1 MSEPENTP
9 DEILVES
16 AGRSILERV
25 SIVWLVPLGALLI
38 ALAIAWQHW
47 RDRGALIEIIF
58 EDAAGIRVSETELKF
73 RDVTVGVVES
83 VRLQDDMLHVAVGVR
98 IDNRVVDFVDEDAV
112 FWVVRPEVSARGVTG
127 LDTVLSGVYLEG
139 EWDSQP
145 GTPQDS
151 FEGRDTAPLLSPGQ
165 KGLQITLR
173 GVGDEGITG
182 DAPILY
188 QGVEVGEIGP
198 ARIAEDGNTVL
209 ADAVIY
215 APYDR
220 RITSTTRFWNTSGF
234 SLSFGPNGA
243 SVDFATI
250 SSLLAGGITFDTA
263 ASGGFPAEDGDVFE
277 LYDAEED
284 ARASL
289 FARAEGP
296 SIDMTLIFDTNV
308 AGLRPDAPVELAG
321 LKVGRITNLTG
332 LVDPERFGDAQV
344 RLLATM
350 ALQPERLGLST
361 EDDAEGL
368 DVMQYLQQAVAGG
381 MRARLTNASLLTGG
395 LKVDLVTLE
404 GAPAAEL
411 DMNGVPFPVFPTA
424 PAELTDVAA
433 TAESV
438 FNRVNNLPIEEL
450 LQSGIDFLNSATSLV
465 SSEDVRGTPED
476 LRGLLG
482 DIRGIVGSEKV
493 QQVPDQLSTLMTELT
508 GTASELNKTLAA
520 INENELVAHLTS
532 TIQTLDET
540 AASAKTAIDG
550 VPELL
555 DQANAVVAKLNT
567 IPVERLSDDLSVL
580 IQATEALIDTPQA
593 RNLPTDMSAALSEL
607 ALVLEEL
614 RNGGTVENVNRTLQ
628 SASNAADRIADA
640 SQELPALVNRVN
652 GLVAKAQGLLG
663 DYDGNSAVNRDVR
676 NALRAVT
683 EAARALDGL
692 ASTIERRP
700 NSLIL
705 GR

>member
-16 AGRSILERV
+16 TGRSILERV

-58 EDAAGIRVSETELKF
+58 EDAAGIRASETELKF

-98 IDNRVVDFVDEDAV
+98 IDNRVVDYVDEDAV

-277 LYDAEED
+277 LYDTEED

-332 LVDPERFGDAQV
+332 LVDPERFGDSQV

-361 EDDAEGL
+361 EGDDEGL

-404 GAPAAEL
+404 DVPAAEL

-567 IPVERLSDDLSVL
+567 IPVERLSDDLSGL

-640 SQELPALVNRVN
+640 SQELPALVDRVN
-652 GLVAKAQGLLG
+652 GLVAKAQSLLG

-676 NALRAVT
+676 TALRAVT

>member
-16 AGRSILERV
+16 TGRSILERV

-277 LYDAEED
+277 LYDTEED

-332 LVDPERFGDAQV
+332 LVDPERFGDSEV

-404 GAPAAEL
+404 DAPAAEL

-493 QQVPDQLSTLMTELT
+493 QQVPDQLSNLMTELT

-567 IPVERLSDDLSVL
+567 IPVDRLSDDLSGL

-640 SQELPALVNRVN
+640 SQELPALVDRVN
-652 GLVAKAQGLLG
+652 GLVAKAQSLLG

>member
-1 MSEPENTP
+1 VSEPENTP

-16 AGRSILERV
+16 TGRSILERV

-98 IDNRVVDFVDEDAV
+98 IDNRVVDYVDEDAV

-151 FEGRDTAPLLSPGQ
+151 FEGHDTAPLLSPGQ

-173 GVGDEGITG
+173 GIGDEGITG

-277 LYDAEED
+277 LYDTEED

-308 AGLRPDAPVELAG
+308 AGLRPEAPVELAG

-332 LVDPERFGDAQV
+332 LVDPERFGDSEV

-404 GAPAAEL
+404 DAPAAEL

-482 DIRGIVGSEKV
+482 DIRGIVGSEQV
-493 QQVPDQLSTLMTELT
+493 QQVPDQLASLMTELT
-508 GTASELNKTLAA
+508 GTAAELNKTLAA
-520 INENELVAHLTS
+520 INENELVSHLTS

-567 IPVERLSDDLSVL
+567 IPVERLSDDLSGL
-580 IQATEALIDTPQA
+580 INATEALIDTPQA

-640 SQELPALVNRVN
+640 SQELPALVDRVN

-676 NALRAVT
+676 TALRAVT

>member
-1 MSEPENTP
+1 
-9 DEILVES
+9 
-16 AGRSILERV
+16 
-25 SIVWLVPLGALLI
+25 
-38 ALAIAWQHW
+38 
-47 RDRGALIEIIF
+47 
-58 EDAAGIRVSETELKF
+58 
-73 RDVTVGVVES
+73 
-83 VRLQDDMLHVAVGVR
+83 
-98 IDNRVVDFVDEDAV
+98 
-112 FWVVRPEVSARGVTG
+112 
-127 LDTVLSGVYLEG
+127 
-139 EWDSQP
+139 
-145 GTPQDS
+145 
-151 FEGRDTAPLLSPGQ
+151 
-165 KGLQITLR
+165 
-173 GVGDEGITG
+173 
-182 DAPILY
+182 
-188 QGVEVGEIGP
+188 
-198 ARIAEDGNTVL
+198 VL

-277 LYDAEED
+277 LYDTEED

-308 AGLRPDAPVELAG
+308 AGLRPEAPVELAG

-332 LVDPERFGDAQV
+332 LVDPERFGDSEV

-404 GAPAAEL
+404 DAPAAEL

-482 DIRGIVGSEKV
+482 DIRGIVGSEQV
-493 QQVPDQLSTLMTELT
+493 QQVPDQLASLMTELT
-508 GTASELNKTLAA
+508 GTAAELNKTLAA
-520 INENELVAHLTS
+520 INENELVSHLTS

-567 IPVERLSDDLSVL
+567 IPVERLSDDLSGL
-580 IQATEALIDTPQA
+580 INATEALIDTPQA

-640 SQELPALVNRVN
+640 SQELPALVDRVN

-676 NALRAVT
+676 TALRAVT

>member
-98 IDNRVVDFVDEDAV
+98 IDNRVVEFVDEDAV

-404 GAPAAEL
+404 DAPAAEL

-567 IPVERLSDDLSVL
+567 IPVERLSDDLSGL

>member
-1 MSEPENTP
+1 
-9 DEILVES
+9 
-16 AGRSILERV
+16 
-25 SIVWLVPLGALLI
+25 
-38 ALAIAWQHW
+38 
-47 RDRGALIEIIF
+47 
-58 EDAAGIRVSETELKF
+58 
-73 RDVTVGVVES
+73 
-83 VRLQDDMLHVAVGVR
+83 
-98 IDNRVVDFVDEDAV
+98 
-112 FWVVRPEVSARGVTG
+112 
-127 LDTVLSGVYLEG
+127 
-139 EWDSQP
+139 
-145 GTPQDS
+145 
-151 FEGRDTAPLLSPGQ
+151 
-165 KGLQITLR
+165 
-173 GVGDEGITG
+173 
-182 DAPILY
+182 
-188 QGVEVGEIGP
+188 
-198 ARIAEDGNTVL
+198 
-209 ADAVIY
+209 
-215 APYDR
+215 
-220 RITSTTRFWNTSGF
+220 
-234 SLSFGPNGA
+234 
-243 SVDFATI
+243 
-250 SSLLAGGITFDTA
+250 
-263 ASGGFPAEDGDVFE
+263 
-277 LYDAEED
+277 
-284 ARASL
+284 
-289 FARAEGP
+289 
-296 SIDMTLIFDTNV
+296 
-308 AGLRPDAPVELAG
+308 
-321 LKVGRITNLTG
+321 
-332 LVDPERFGDAQV
+332 
-344 RLLATM
+344 
-350 ALQPERLGLST
+350 
-361 EDDAEGL
+361 
-368 DVMQYLQQAVAGG
+368 
-381 MRARLTNASLLTGG
+381 
-395 LKVDLVTLE
+395 VDLVTLE
-404 GAPAAEL
+404 DAPAAEL

-482 DIRGIVGSEKV
+482 DIRGIVGSEQV
-493 QQVPDQLSTLMTELT
+493 QQVPDQLASLMTELT
-508 GTASELNKTLAA
+508 GTAAELNKTLAA
-520 INENELVAHLTS
+520 INENELVSHLTS

-567 IPVERLSDDLSVL
+567 IPVERLSDDLSGL
-580 IQATEALIDTPQA
+580 INATEALIDTPQA

-640 SQELPALVNRVN
+640 SQELPALVDRVN

-676 NALRAVT
+676 TALRAVT

>member
-16 AGRSILERV
+16 TGRSILERV

-98 IDNRVVDFVDEDAV
+98 IDNRVVDYVDEDAV

-165 KGLQITLR
+165 KGLEITLR

-188 QGVEVGEIGP
+188 KGVEVGEIGP

-277 LYDAEED
+277 LYDTEED

-332 LVDPERFGDAQV
+332 LVDPERFGDSQV

-361 EDDAEGL
+361 EDDAQGL

-404 GAPAAEL
+404 DAPAAEL

-465 SSEDVRGTPED
+465 SSEDVRGTPQD

-567 IPVERLSDDLSVL
+567 IPVERLSDDLSGL

-640 SQELPALVNRVN
+640 SQELPALVGRVN
-652 GLVAKAQGLLG
+652 GLVAKAQSLLG

-676 NALRAVT
+676 TALRAVT

>member
-16 AGRSILERV
+16 TGRSILERV

-277 LYDAEED
+277 LYDTEED

-296 SIDMTLIFDTNV
+296 SIDMTLIFDINV

-361 EDDAEGL
+361 EDDAQGL

-404 GAPAAEL
+404 DAPAAEL

-567 IPVERLSDDLSVL
+567 IPVERLSDDLSGL

-640 SQELPALVNRVN
+640 SQELPALVDRVN
-652 GLVAKAQGLLG
+652 GLVAKAQSLLG

-676 NALRAVT
+676 TALRAVT